1 MTSTDATLFFVFESG
16 YRSQT
21 DQESVRD
28 TADGADC
35 STGMTTSLGQSGR
48 QLGQSEFILERAKC
62 LSPSLALLSF
72 EHLSF
77 RTSVV
82 AVLRDRRPDA
92 LLVCVILSQMKIAGA
107 SIREPSPGCGSCI
120 RPDDTAT
127 AHLQAKLTQ

>member
-1 MTSTDATLFFVFESG
+1 MTSTDATLYFVFESA

-21 DQESVRD
+21 DQEPARD

-35 STGMTTSLGQSGR
+35 STGMTTLLGQSGR

-77 RTSVV
+77 RTSAV
-82 AVLRDRRPDA
+82 AVLPTVARMRF
-92 LLVCVILSQMKIAGA
+92 LCVILSGQMKIVWRSAV
-107 SIREPSPGCGSCI
+107 
-120 RPDDTAT
+120 T
-127 AHLQAKLTQ
+127 